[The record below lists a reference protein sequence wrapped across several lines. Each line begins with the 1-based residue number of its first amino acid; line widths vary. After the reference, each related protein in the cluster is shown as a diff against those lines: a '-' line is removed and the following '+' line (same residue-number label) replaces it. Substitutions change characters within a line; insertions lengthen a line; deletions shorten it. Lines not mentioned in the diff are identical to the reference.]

1 MRERKM
7 FIVITSKR
15 GTEIDRHSFA
25 TATDAGQFA
34 WADRMRG
41 YETQIIEKT
50 ARGYETVN
58 A

>member
-1 MRERKM
+1 M